1 MFECFIKSYLI
12 LKKNQQEFKLNMMII
27 FAISEFILF
36 KSLLLLLLFL
46 FSFFLLLVLLVLLF
60 IIIIIIINIIII
72 IIIIIIINIEKG
84 S

>member
-1 MFECFIKSYLI
+1 MFHKI
-12 LKKNQQEFKLNMMII
+12 LSNSEKTQQEFKLNMMII

-46 FSFFLLLVLLVLLF
+46 FSFLLLLLVLLLLLLF
-60 IIIIIIINIIII
+60 III